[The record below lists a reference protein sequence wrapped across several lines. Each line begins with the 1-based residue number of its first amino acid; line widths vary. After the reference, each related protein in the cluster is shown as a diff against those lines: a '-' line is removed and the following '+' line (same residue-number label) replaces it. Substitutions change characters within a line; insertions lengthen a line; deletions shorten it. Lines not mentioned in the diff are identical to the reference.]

1 MILKGFQK
9 NKLNLVVII
18 LLSFCF
24 FIPLQQLGVNHYE
37 ENVYH
42 FFSLEVFFQ
51 NKFNPFIFFYDLIGP
66 GTKFPL
72 GHGLFYFFP
81 SSFFIGSKTIF
92 FFLTIFLGI

>member
-51 NKFNPFIFFYDLIGP
+51 NKFMPFIFLYVLIWP
-66 GTKFPL
+66 GTF
-72 GHGLFYFFP
+72 GFGDGLFYFFP
-81 SSFFIGSKTIF
+81 SSFFIGSKPF
-92 FFLTIFLGI
+92 FS